1 MSDEENQMKLHC
13 AAAVFTMIVGLTLS
27 ALPVAA
33 QPAPRTPWGQPD
45 LQGIWDFRTITPIE
59 RPEELGDQEFWT
71 AEEVASQE
79 QEALD
84 RDRELWEAEAR
95 RTEAGG
101 NVGAYNNFWMDRG
114 TKPVETRRTSL
125 IIDPPN
131 GRLPELSAVGQ
142 RRTDARREYQEAHP
156 ADSYVNRNSSDRCI
170 VGFNA
175 GPPIT
180 PLAYNQNMQLFQTPD
195 HVVIY
200 TEMVH
205 TPRFVPLDGRPTLD
219 DGIGL
224 WSGDSRGRWEGDT
237 LVVETAN
244 FGEQRKWIP
253 LATGRPG
260 LVSTANMT
268 LVERFT
274 RVDEDTLDYT
284 FTVTDPDTWAS
295 PWTMTMPM
303 RRTDMPLF
311 EYACHEGN
319 YSMEGILS
327 GARADDRAA
336 AEGSR

>member
-1 MSDEENQMKLHC
+1 MKLHC

-142 RRTDARREYQEAHP
+142 RRTDARREYQEVHS

-195 HVVIY
+195 HVVIF
-200 TEMVH
+200 TEQNNNP
-205 TPRFVPLDGRPTLD
+205 PRIIPLDGRPP
-219 DGIGL
+219 I
-224 WSGDSRGRWEGDT
+224 SEKIRQYPGDSRGHWEGDT
-237 LVVETAN
+237 LVVESSHFNDRSAWQ
-244 FGEQRKWIP
+244 GSSRDLK
-253 LATGRPG
+253 
-260 LVSTANMT
+260 V
-268 LVERFT
+268 VERFT
-274 RVDEDTLDYT
+274 RVSDDRIHVE
-284 FTVTDPDTWAS
+284 FTVEDPATWDR
-295 PWTMTMPM
+295 PWSAEIPM
-303 RRTDMPLF
+303 MATEGPMY

-319 YSMEGILS
+319 HDLRHILEVY
-327 GARADDRAA
+327 RNIERQE
-336 AEGSR
+336 AEGTR